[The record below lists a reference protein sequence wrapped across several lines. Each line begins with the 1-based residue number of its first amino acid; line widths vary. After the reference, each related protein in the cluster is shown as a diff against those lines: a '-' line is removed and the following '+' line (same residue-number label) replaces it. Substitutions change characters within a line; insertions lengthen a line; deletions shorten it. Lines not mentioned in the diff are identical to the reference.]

1 MENRRSSLPFLEVI
15 EGLKNLK
22 RAGWVEREVPEPES
36 VSDHMY
42 RMAWFCIAHPE
53 LESEHMD
60 KAILMCLIHDIGE
73 TTAGDITPAD
83 GIDAKTK
90 HIRERLGVEF
100 LSLLLKPSNPY
111 WASKMVEVWDE
122 YEEGTTRV
130 AKLVHQIDKLECL
143 HQALIYLKRHQGK
156 TDFQKS
162 FASFKELRKKISDP
176 WLSADADAIL
186 GEWNALTNKE
196 QQASTNV
203 VFVIGGP
210 GVGKGTLCA
219 RIAEELNFTHV
230 SVGDL
235 LREEKDNPASEFGSF
250 IRKSI
255 QESVIVPP
263 YLTMRLLK
271 DRVQAIQSQDRGVL
285 VDGFPR
291 SIEQAVAFERE
302 ISDTYMTVC
311 LECSPETMIRRVQ
324 ARSGSSNRDDDDLVT
339 LKKRLATFS
348 STNDAIVKYLSK
360 NKMARVDA
368 ARSSD
373 EVFASVKELLVR
385 EL

>member
-1 MENRRSSLPFLEVI
+1 MENRKSSLPFLEVI

-83 GIDAKTK
+83 GIDASKK
-90 HIRERLGVEF
+90 GCF
-100 LSLLLKPSNPY
+100 SLL
-111 WASKMVEVWDE
+111 WDE